1 MIKSVLIRLNWTHND
16 QRMSHLKYH
25 SPNLFSGDIKV
36 DFSSNKWILPGKITT
51 RWFDRVKM
59 GQSQLISFLFNGLNR
74 FWQNGF
80 TIKET
85 WKMDRIVN
93 SEKLFHSSLTR
104 LMKCSILTT
113 LVSRCL
119 IFYILDIIKY
129 LFSVSSYTHALTT
142 SNKLFILNQIEFWII
157 LRMHSNSE
165 PPILR

>member
-36 DFSSNKWILPGKITT
+36 DFSSNTWILPGKITT

-59 GQSQLISFLFNGLNR
+59 GQSQLVSFLFNGLNR

-93 SEKLFHSSLTR
+93 SEKLLHSSLTR

-119 IFYILDIIKY
+119 IFCILDIIKY
-129 LFSVSSYTHALTT
+129 LWAFHL
-142 SNKLFILNQIEFWII
+142 
-157 LRMHSNSE
+157 
-165 PPILR
+165 